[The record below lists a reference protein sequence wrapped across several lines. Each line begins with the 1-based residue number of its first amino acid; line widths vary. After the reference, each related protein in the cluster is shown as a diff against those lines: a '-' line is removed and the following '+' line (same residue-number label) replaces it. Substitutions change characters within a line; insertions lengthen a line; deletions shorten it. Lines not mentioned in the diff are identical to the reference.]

1 MDAQAA
7 VAELIA
13 LVDPG
18 ADAPRAASA
27 LLARYGAISQ
37 IASAPAE
44 DIARAGGVNMQAAQ
58 LLRIVP
64 SLARYQALDAHGE
77 RPLLSTFRRAA
88 EYLPA
93 LYVGRGYEHFYLL
106 YLGADGRL
114 IRPALITRGTLDETA
129 FYLRNMLDE
138 ALASKARAVVLAH
151 NHPGGTDEPSEGDV
165 TATRIAIRALSKVGI
180 VVLDHAIIANG
191 RANSMRAAGLIEE
204 GEFLRQDPGE
214 KLLLGWLD

>member
-7 VAELIA
+7 LAELIA

-18 ADAPRAASA
+18 ADAHRAAAA
-27 LLARYGAISQ
+27 LFARYGAISQ

-44 DIARAGGVNMQAAQ
+44 DIVRAGVNLRAAQ
-58 LLRIVP
+58 LIRLVP
-64 SLARYQALDAHGE
+64 SLARYQALDAHGQK
-77 RPLLSTFRRAA
+77 PLISTFRRAA

-93 LYVGRGYEHFYLL
+93 LYIGRSYEHFYLL
-106 YLGADGRL
+106 CLDAGGRL

-138 ALASKARAVVLAH
+138 ALSSKARAVVLSH
-151 NHPGGTDEPSEGDV
+151 NHPGGTDAPSEGDV
-165 TATRIAIRALSKVGI
+165 TATRIAIRALSKVGV

-191 RANSMRAAGLIEE
+191 RANSIRAAGLIDE
-204 GEFLRQDPGE
+204 GEFLRQAPGD
-214 KLLLGWLD
+214 KLLLGWLG